1 MDRHCYQ
8 PVRDDA
14 RSSRPPRSRVAQKP
28 CKLCEYESQTYVA
41 TSVSVRA
48 ASCNEKDENLFL
60 RAEKRYCCGLVQGAG
75 PISGPREPSC
85 PPTANVAT
93 STTESGGAACHGSG
107 QRGPYCRASVSCSSR
122 LRCRKTIT
130 CSTNSLETPARVM
143 LSFVIC
149 LARISVSNTNVLRT
163 ISSIARSMS
172 STTPRTSIEKSPV
185 AGVISS

>member
-107 QRGPYCRASVSCSSR
+107 QRGPYCRASVFLFQSPALPENNHLLDKFFGNTGESDAVFRDLPCTDFREQYECAEDYFEYREINEQHDSKDFNR
-122 LRCRKTIT
+122 KEPRCR
-130 CSTNSLETPARVM
+130 RD
-143 LSFVIC
+143 
-149 LARISVSNTNVLRT
+149 
-163 ISSIARSMS
+163 
-172 STTPRTSIEKSPV
+172 
-185 AGVISS
+185 